1 MLSQR
6 VSCQIMQVFLHID
19 VVKQLL
25 PYRRSNKLHVLYPSV
40 VILVRHLENK
50 IHVYIVNLVS
60 NFRVIEKAVKFILAN
75 GSILI
80 RIDP

>member
-1 MLSQR
+1 MLGQR

-50 IHVYIVNLVS
+50 IHVYLVNLVS
-60 NFRVIEKAVKFILAN
+60 NFRVIEKAVKFILAY

-80 RIDP
+80 RIDL